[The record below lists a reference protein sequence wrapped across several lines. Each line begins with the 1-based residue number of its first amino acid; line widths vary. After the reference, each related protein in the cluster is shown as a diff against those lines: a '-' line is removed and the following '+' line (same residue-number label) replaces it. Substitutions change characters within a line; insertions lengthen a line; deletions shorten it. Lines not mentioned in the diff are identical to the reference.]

1 MINIKPP
8 RRSPVTNT
16 PSVYS
21 PPAET
26 LPLCLCRSSSPLS
39 LPSQLS
45 RWPAE
50 SALFG
55 PCVPSTLLIPHSLFL
70 SLSLFLSSTSQEKN
84 LEWFPR
90 MRAMS
95 LVSSEGDNEQNEM
108 RSLQE
113 KLDST
118 VTLVSQ
124 LSGQLSELKEQVE
137 FNIGVFFFFFSFSF
151 RAALGKALWSSEL
164 NGWWSIWS
172 KILLFLWSYNCFIV
186 VQYIHLDVKNQISPY
201 FWPNTLIL
209 ISRQHCRSLT
219 KWSAAFWI

>member
-39 LPSQLS
+39 LPS
-45 RWPAE
+45 
-50 SALFG
+50 
-55 PCVPSTLLIPHSLFL
+55 HSLADLLNQRYLGLVFPPPFSSL
-70 SLSLFLSSTSQEKN
+70 SLSLSLSSSTSQEKN

-124 LSGQLSELKEQVE
+124 LSSQLSELKEQVE
-137 FNIGVFFFFFSFSF
+137 FNLNLNLFFFSFFPPCCGGEKHRGRLS
-151 RAALGKALWSSEL
+151 
-164 NGWWSIWS
+164 
-172 KILLFLWSYNCFIV
+172 
-186 VQYIHLDVKNQISPY
+186 
-201 FWPNTLIL
+201 
-209 ISRQHCRSLT
+209 
-219 KWSAAFWI
+219 